1 MMLVRGN
8 HLLAMVSLSS
18 CCTRSPMVDD
28 HIIVVELLGGQVDL
42 IEKVLRELL
51 AAAVLEVARL
61 VPEASRR
68 WHACTT
74 SVVTRKGPS
83 TALQARKRRPRHAGA
98 GARHGALGVA
108 EPAPLVVAVAAGDV
122 VAAAVLLDLGGALRA
137 RLGVLEHPL
146 AALHLLHHALAVLLA
161 QRLAPRLVRRAPALC
176 EVGARLQAV
185 PRLPALGTEA
195 VRALAARRQHAAARA
210 LLRGVLQRRV
220 LAARAP
226 DDVSHLVEAR
236 LEQHPLVAL
245 VEGGRQQLL
254 HLRRGRGDAAAGLRA
269 EQRGRRAV
277 SELRLEVAADARAAK
292 GVGAPHEA

>member
-61 VPEASRR
+61 V
-68 WHACTT
+68 
-74 SVVTRKGPS
+74 
-83 TALQARKRRPRHAGA
+83 
-98 GARHGALGVA
+98 LGVA